1 MTVAWSSGRYHDD
14 EVAKAGVEPR
24 EYLES
29 QVIRSRHAGT
39 SGGLIDVLAQE
50 DSASRLTDTEIVMLS
65 MGLLMAG
72 AETTGSHLALGLIEV
87 LERPGLADELR
98 RNPGEIPSTVEE
110 LLRWVWFDGRAG
122 AAGQAHVAIA
132 DGEAARSPDIEGRSR
147 RPHV

>member
-87 LERPGLADELR
+87 LERLAWRTNFAATPARFHPPSKNCSAGCGSTAGPARLGR
-98 RNPGEIPSTVEE
+98 RTS
-110 LLRWVWFDGRAG
+110 L
-122 AAGQAHVAIA
+122 
-132 DGEAARSPDIEGRSR
+132 SR
-147 RPHV
+147 R

>member
-87 LERPGLADELR
+87 LERLASP
-98 RNPGEIPSTVEE
+98 PGEIPSTVEE
-110 LLRWVWFDGRAG
+110 LLRWVWFDRRGRRGWAG
-122 AAGQAHVAIA
+122 ARRYRG
-132 DGEAARSPDIEGRSR
+132 GEAARSPDIEGRSR